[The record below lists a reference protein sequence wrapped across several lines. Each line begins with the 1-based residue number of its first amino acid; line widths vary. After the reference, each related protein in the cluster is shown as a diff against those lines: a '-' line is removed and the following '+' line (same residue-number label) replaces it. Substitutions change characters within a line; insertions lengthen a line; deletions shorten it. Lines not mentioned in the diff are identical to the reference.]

1 MACRGGSICDFAH
14 RTSEPMKMNKT
25 SAEIQTVDVNLK
37 IYFVKIEAMVTH
49 GAMLLYFSELLH
61 NK

>member
-1 MACRGGSICDFAH
+1 
-14 RTSEPMKMNKT
+14 MKMNKT